1 MFRQALRQMPS
12 GVFPGRALKCART
25 FKADALS
32 SDGWTRPNGLDRR
45 TERMRVAT
53 SSSTLRTRRSVH
65 PTVAHTV
72 DTLLLQERTSWAIHI
87 HDGLTQSVTSA
98 ILELQGLQHRIRTE
112 PEIVLATLKEIE
124 DAIRNDLQ
132 QIRGILFELDAGTPQ
147 QEPPLASFVSDLVKR
162 WHLPARVSIE
172 GEVDRIGD
180 LTLETANAIV
190 AEALA
195 NAAKHSGA
203 PEVSVR
209 IIAGHEE
216 LRIEVEDRGSGTVSV
231 NDEMHF
237 GQRLMRDRAER
248 IGGTIEIDSRPGNGT
263 RVVAVLPVGVRGDE

>member
-1 MFRQALRQMPS
+1 
-12 GVFPGRALKCART
+12 
-25 FKADALS
+25 
-32 SDGWTRPNGLDRR
+32 
-45 TERMRVAT
+45 MRVAT

-72 DTLLLQERTSWAIHI
+72 DTLLLQERTTWAIHI

-132 QIRGILFELDAGTPQ
+132 QIRGILFELDAGTPH

-216 LRIEVEDRGSGTVSV
+216 LRIEVEDRGSGTVSA

-237 GQRLMRDRAER
+237 GQRLMRGRAER